1 MTIYLKD
8 ENNNTLLDISIWGGV
23 TSLDLRSNVIIK
35 NYSKFL
41 LENHYRRHEIIKVFD
56 NLSEMRGWLHEVYL
70 SIENKNATKEDVIR
84 RVKLI
89 LKGVCNN
96 FKLNIVTD

>member
-1 MTIYLKD
+1 MTIYLRTP
-8 ENNNTLLDISIWGGV
+8 ENDTLIDITVFQNGNHPDI
-23 TSLDLRSNVIIK
+23 RSDVIIK

-41 LENHYRRHEIIKVFD
+41 LDNHYRRHEIIKKFD
-56 NLSEMRGWLHEVYL
+56 DLSEMRGWLHEVYL
-70 SIENKNATKEDVIR
+70 SVENKNATKEDVIQ

-89 LKGVCNN
+89 LQGVCND

>member
-1 MTIYLKD
+1 MTIYLRD
-8 ENNNTLLDISIWGGV
+8 ENNNTLVDISVWEKHN
-23 TSLDLRSNVIIK
+23 SPDLRSDVIIK

-41 LENHYRRHEIIKVFD
+41 LENYYRRHEIIKVFD
-56 NLSEMRGWLHEVYL
+56 DLSEMRGWLHEVYL
-70 SIENKNATKEDVIR
+70 SVENKNATKEDVIK

-89 LKGVCNN
+89 LQGVCNN